1 MSSLTPTNIAASV
14 AQGALQQSQAARGK
28 DKARNQAAYYS
39 HKLRKDE
46 EKHLESVED
55 SYETSDEHLTVR
67 DDDQSARQQY
77 RPSEDDGEPGERID
91 LTA

>member
-67 DDDQSARQQY
+67 DDDPSPQKY